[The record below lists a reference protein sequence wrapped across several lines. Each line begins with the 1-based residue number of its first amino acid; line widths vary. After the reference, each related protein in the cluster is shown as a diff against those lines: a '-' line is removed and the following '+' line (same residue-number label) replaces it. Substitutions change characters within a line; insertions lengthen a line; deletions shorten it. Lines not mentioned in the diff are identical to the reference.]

1 MVCGVVR
8 FGDGVLGAAG
18 SSRRFGKEGAGLRRA
33 SSRASVGRW
42 RNGSGTGLNETAA
55 GRAGLDGRER
65 VVEASSAP
73 GTVVAVEG
81 LIEGVEARGRR
92 VVGELLAGRESIPV
106 RGLVEVDLGLGWSPS
121 GSLARGAMGEV
132 EMSEDAGASWS
143 AQGIEFVDASEE
155 LGPAEAGGA
164 GGSRRRAGASVG

>member
-1 MVCGVVR
+1 M
-8 FGDGVLGAAG
+8 
-18 SSRRFGKEGAGLRRA
+18 
-33 SSRASVGRW
+33 
-42 RNGSGTGLNETAA
+42 
-55 GRAGLDGRER
+55 
-65 VVEASSAP
+65 
-73 GTVVAVEG
+73 EG

-132 EMSEDAGASWS
+132 EMSEDALENGGIGEEGEDAQGAVASG
-143 AQGIEFVDASEE
+143 AAEGIEFVDASEE

-164 GGSRRRAGASVG
+164 GGPRRRVGSSVG